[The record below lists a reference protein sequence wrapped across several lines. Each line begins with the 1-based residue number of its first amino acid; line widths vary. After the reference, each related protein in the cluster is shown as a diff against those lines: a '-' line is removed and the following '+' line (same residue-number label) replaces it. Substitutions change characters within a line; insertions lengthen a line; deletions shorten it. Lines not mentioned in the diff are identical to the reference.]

1 MVDEAVGCQSWIMFA
16 LRPYQ
21 DQLTLQPV
29 ARSSSP
35 MPVLLI
41 ETDTCFT
48 SEDAQALLY
57 DETDHTGSTADYK
70 HRDQRTGAFISPAS
84 VMVIWG
90 TDMGKSVNRHHT
102 PQPQKYKLVV
112 GCMWTWR
119 SCTSVVSCCS

>member
-1 MVDEAVGCQSWIMFA
+1 MVDEAVDCQSWIVFA
-16 LRPYQ
+16 LLPYQ

-35 MPVLLI
+35 MPALLI

-57 DETDHTGSTADYK
+57 DEIDHNGSTAVYK

-90 TDMGKSVNRHHT
+90 TNMGKSID
-102 PQPQKYKLVV
+102 
-112 GCMWTWR
+112 R
-119 SCTSVVSCCS
+119 SYPATTEV